1 MRTGNLMKSLF
12 ERGFKLV
19 FVPHRIARKLGQNT
33 APCSK
38 KMPDKAEE
46 LQLELGEILA
56 KNMAKTATRQLGG
69 RRLLFGEYLR
79 SWSNLNAHYRR

>member
-1 MRTGNLMKSLF
+1 MKSLF

-33 APCSK
+33 APQPSK